1 MATILL
7 SDDELELRVTLAK
20 HLQRAG
26 HQVFTASNG
35 NEALAVM
42 RHAAANLVITDMPEK
57 GDLETI
63 TELRREFPELPV
75 IAISR
80 GGILDPTNYLPLARK
95 LGADRTF
102 AKPFSSSTCSSPYG
116 SFLVNDSVTC
126 RTTAS
131 SPHSRSGPS
140 GRVAMR

>member
-1 MATILL
+1 MSWSS
-7 SDDELELRVTLAK
+7 SDSRK

-42 RHAAANLVITDMPEK
+42 RHAAGNLVITDILMPGK
-57 GDLETI
+57 GDRETI

-95 LGADRTF
+95 LGADRAF
-102 AKPFSSSTCSSPYG
+102 AKPFSSSDMLIALRELLG
-116 SFLVNDSVTC
+116 Q
-126 RTTAS
+126 
-131 SPHSRSGPS
+131 
-140 GRVAMR
+140 

>member
-1 MATILL
+1 M
-7 SDDELELRVTLAK
+7 TLAK

-26 HQVFTASNG
+26 HQVLTASNG

-95 LGADRTF
+95 LGADRAF
-102 AKPFSSSTCSSPYG
+102 AKPFSSSDMLIAVRELLG
-116 SFLVNDSVTC
+116 Q
-126 RTTAS
+126 
-131 SPHSRSGPS
+131 
-140 GRVAMR
+140 